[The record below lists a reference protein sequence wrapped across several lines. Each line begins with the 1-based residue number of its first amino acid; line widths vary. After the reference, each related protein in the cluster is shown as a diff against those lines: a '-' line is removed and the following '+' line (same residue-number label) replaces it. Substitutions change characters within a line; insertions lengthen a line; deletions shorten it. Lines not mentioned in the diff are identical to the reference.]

1 MGFDILK
8 ISNNKWNDILNNEDI
23 RFLKVKNIP
32 NKITDR
38 DLLIKYSSWDDKH
51 LLNCY
56 KIQKKITKNNNLIK
70 YLCYFEYEDDIIKYL
85 KDHGDQDTSDLSDI
99 SDDNNESSIIIRP
112 VYEKILDI
120 RLDESLS
127 DCIKQI
133 ILMVYDLLFNY
144 KIYIEIKDIK
154 NIYIDILKT
163 PKKIVY
169 TFQDISYVL
178 YTKYI
183 IKIDISENYYKKI
196 ALQNDKHLY
205 ILVSANILN
214 ILSEFYNYYRHY
226 DGDYKKSLI
235 DIIHEIKKI
244 ITPVALNNNQITI
257 S

>member
-1 MGFDILK
+1 MRFDILK
-8 ISNNKWNDILNNEDI
+8 ISSDKWNDILNNDDML
-23 RFLKVKNIP
+23 FLKVKNIP

-56 KIQKKITKNNNLIK
+56 RLQQKITKNNNLIK

-85 KDHGDQDTSDLSDI
+85 RDCDDISDQ

-120 RLDESLS
+120 SLEEYLC

-133 ILMVYDLLFNY
+133 ILMIYDLLFNY
-144 KIYIEIKDIK
+144 NIYIEINDIK

-169 TFQDISYVL
+169 TFQNISYVL

-183 IKIDISENYYKKI
+183 IKFDISENYYKKVT
-196 ALQNDKHLY
+196 LQNDKYLY

-214 ILSEFYNYYRHY
+214 TLSEFYNSYKNYH
-226 DGDYKKSLI
+226 GDYKNSLI
-235 DIIHEIKKI
+235 DIIHEIKKFI
-244 ITPVALNNNQITI
+244 VPVALNNNQYNIA
-257 S
+257 